1 MSAESIDPTNVFE
14 EHRSTLVGAAYRIL
28 GSHVEAEDVV
38 QEAWIRW
45 ADVDHGTVEQPRAYL
60 LTVTTRLAL
69 NRLRHLATRKESY
82 VGPWLPEP
90 VATDPRADGAQAAQL
105 ADEVSMAMLI
115 VLESLSP
122 LERAAF
128 VLTEVFGMTAP
139 EVGEALERSPAA
151 VRQLVHRARSH
162 VEARQPRHVVDQDRH
177 REITE
182 RFMAAAGGGD
192 VAALIEVLA
201 PDVVLVTDGGGIR
214 QAALRPI
221 HGADKVMRWLAGVL
235 GTPES
240 AQITF
245 ELRPVNGELAI
256 VATNP
261 EGIDGVIFVT
271 VEDDRITALHGI
283 RNPEKLGAI

>member
-1 MSAESIDPTNVFE
+1 MDPTETFE
-14 EHRSTLVGAAYRIL
+14 GHRPALIGAAYRIL
-28 GSHVEAEDVV
+28 GSRSDAEDIV

-45 ADVDHGTVEQPRAYL
+45 SGVDHDAIEEPRAFL

-69 NRLRHLATRKESY
+69 NRLRQLATRKESY

-90 VATDPRADGAQAAQL
+90 VASDPRGDGEATAQL

-128 VLTEVFGMTAP
+128 VLTEVFGMSAP
-139 EVGEALERSPAA
+139 EVGEALDRSPAA

-162 VEARQPRHVVDQDRH
+162 VEARRPRRGVSAERH

-182 RFMAAAGGGD
+182 RFMAAAAGGD
-192 VAALIEVLA
+192 VRALMEVLS

-214 QAALRPI
+214 KAALRPI
-221 HGADKVMRWLAGVL
+221 HGAEKVLRWLAGTL
-235 GTPES
+235 GKPES
-240 AQITF
+240 ATMSF

-256 VATNP
+256 VATTP
-261 EGIDGVIFVT
+261 DGLDGVVFVT
-271 VEDDRITALHGI
+271 VEDARITALHGI
-283 RNPEKLGAI
+283 RNPEKLGAV